1 MLEKTI
7 VPIKISPRALTAFGE
22 DLITNNNIAVIE
34 LVKNCYD
41 AYALYCE
48 ITIGQDANGD
58 SYIEIKDDG
67 CGMTRETISSAWAT
81 VATSFKKKMPYI
93 TRDFSITDD
102 SGHEKIITRTRVVS
116 GNKGLGRIS
125 AARLGYEMCITT
137 KHSDDECITAFFD
150 WRTLE
155 TAENMDDCNIILSYE
170 PNNVFSENE
179 NKTGTIIRI
188 QKLRSKWTK
197 TEIEDLISELSRLI
211 NPFEIVNDFSI
222 SLKSSYYD
230 DAVTIKSNELINQP
244 LYKIYGTVSDQ
255 GDVIWSYKNDSG
267 KKQRLSNG
275 IVHWGAENYDLIED
289 DKYICGRFSFEI
301 RAWDLDPASISQLNG
316 RFNVE
321 KRKIRSLISQ
331 YKGLSIY
338 RDNVLV
344 LPKSDSARDWLGLD
358 AKRISRVGDRLST
371 SQIVGIINIS
381 NENNPGIKDTTDR
394 EKLAD
399 TPEYKQFESIIIAII
414 STLQHERTIDKSTQ
428 PAKTSLTDI
437 IAPLSSKKLVAEVE
451 KTVKEGGSAE
461 RILDYVQKYDAQNE
475 VQLNKLND
483 RLIYY
488 AQTASLGSVASVIM
502 HEILT
507 GMTVIKR
514 FLNKSQAY
522 TKYYDERTI
531 KYLED
536 ANSSHKRLLDVT
548 KSFSPLYRRD
558 LRKKENY
565 SNLFEC
571 VHNSVRLIKAK
582 KISNDIQFIYSIDK
596 NTIVQI
602 SESELQ
608 TILINLFDNACY
620 WIKESG
626 NQDKRVVIKAESN
639 SEGRLTITVSDTG
652 TGVREDY
659 AEKIFVPGVT
669 AKPRGIGM
677 GLVIVTELVSA
688 YHGKVGLK
696 AKSDLCGASFVF
708 DLPLKKEKN
717 SENLNN

>member
-1 MLEKTI
+1 M
-7 VPIKISPRALTAFGE
+7 
-22 DLITNNNIAVIE
+22 
-34 LVKNCYD
+34 
-41 AYALYCE
+41 
-48 ITIGQDANGD
+48 
-58 SYIEIKDDG
+58 
-67 CGMTRETISSAWAT
+67 
-81 VATSFKKKMPYI
+81 
-93 TRDFSITDD
+93 
-102 SGHEKIITRTRVVS
+102 VS

-150 WRTLE
+150 WRSLE
-155 TAENMDDCNIILSYE
+155 TAESIDDCNIILSNE

-188 QKLRSKWTK
+188 QKLRSKWTEA
-197 TEIEDLISELSRLI
+197 EIEDLTSELSRLI

-244 LYKIYGTVSDQ
+244 LYKIYGTVTDK
-255 GDVIWSYKNDSG
+255 GDVIWNYKNDSG

-289 DKYICGRFSFEI
+289 EKYICGEFSYEI

-331 YKGLSIY
+331 YKGLSVY

-399 TPEYKQFESIIIAII
+399 TPEYKQFESVIIAIV

-428 PAKTSLTDI
+428 PVKTSLTDI
-437 IAPLSSKKLVAEVE
+437 IEPLSSKRLVAEVE

-507 GMTVIKR
+507 GMTAIKR
-514 FLNKSQAY
+514 FLNKSQSY
-522 TKYYDERTI
+522 KKYYDERTI
-531 KYLED
+531 NYLED
-536 ANSSHKRLLDVT
+536 ANASHKRLLDVT

-571 VHNSVRLIKAK
+571 VRNSVRLIKSK
-582 KISNDIQFIYSIDK
+582 KISSDIQFIYSIDK
-596 NTIVQI
+596 NTVVQI

-608 TILINLFDNACY
+608 TVLINLFDNACY

-626 NQDKRVVIKAESN
+626 NQDKRVVINAERIP
-639 SEGRLTITVSDTG
+639 EGRVTVTVSDTG
-652 TGVREDY
+652 TGVQEDY
-659 AEKIFVPGVT
+659 SEKIFIPGVT

-708 DLPLKKEKN
+708 DLPLKKGE
-717 SENLNN
+717 EQ

>member
-1 MLEKTI
+1 MSERII
-7 VPIKISPRALTAFGE
+7 VPIKINPRALTAFGE
-22 DLITNNNIAVIE
+22 DLITNNNVAVIE

-41 AYALYCE
+41 AYALKCE
-48 ITIGQDANGD
+48 ITFGNDANGN

-67 CGMTRETISSAWAT
+67 CGMTKEIISSAWAT
-81 VATSFKKKMPYI
+81 VATSYKKNKPFI
-93 TRDFSITDD
+93 TRSFLVSDAA
-102 SGHEKIITRTRVVS
+102 GNEKVITRTRVVS

-125 AARLGYEMCITT
+125 ASRLGYEMRITT
-137 KHSDDECITAFFD
+137 KHNEDECITAFFD
-150 WRTLE
+150 WRSLE
-155 TAENMDDCNIILSYE
+155 TAENMDDCKIVLSSE
-170 PNNVFSENE
+170 PNNVFSDNE

-188 QKLRSKWTK
+188 QKLRSNWTK
-197 TEIEDLISELSRLI
+197 TETEDLISELSRLI
-211 NPFEIVNDFSI
+211 NPFEMVNDFSI

-230 DAVTIKSNELINQP
+230 DTVTIKSNELINQP
-244 LYKIYGTVSDQ
+244 LYKIYGSVTDQ
-255 GDVIWSYKNDSG
+255 GDVIWNYKNDSG

-275 IVHWGAENYDLIED
+275 IVHWNAENFDFTED
-289 DKYICGRFSFEI
+289 EKYICGKFTFEI

-321 KRKIRSLISQ
+321 KRKVRSLISQ
-331 YKGLSIY
+331 YKGLSVY

-371 SQIVGIINIS
+371 NQIVGIINIS

-437 IAPLSSKKLVAEVE
+437 IEPLSSKRLVAEVE
-451 KTVKEGGSAE
+451 KTVKEGGSTE
-461 RILDYVQKYDAQNE
+461 KILDYVQRYDAQNE
-475 VQLNKLND
+475 TQLNKLND

-507 GMTVIKR
+507 GMTAIKR
-514 FLNKSQAY
+514 FLNKSKAY
-522 TKYYDERTI
+522 EDFYDERTT

-536 ANSSHKRLLDVT
+536 ANASHKRLLDVT

-558 LRKKENY
+558 LRKKDNY

-571 VHNSVRLIKAK
+571 VCNSVRLIKAK
-582 KISNDIQFIYSIDK
+582 KISKDIRFIYNIDK
-596 NTIVQI
+596 SIIVQI

-608 TILINLFDNACY
+608 TVLINLFDNACY

-626 NQDKRVVIKAESN
+626 NQDKRVIINAERTSD
-639 SEGRLTITVSDTG
+639 ERVTITVSDTG
-652 TGVREDY
+652 TGVQEDY

-669 AKPRGIGM
+669 AKPKGIGM

-708 DLPLKKEKN
+708 DLPLKKGEKQ
-717 SENLNN
+717 